1 MNDSVVD
8 FHTHFLERDVLER
21 SAGKTVLSGFGRRT
35 PSLPPKGTPGDL
47 VFQKMLNPEL
57 QIQDMDRLG
66 IDINVISSS
75 TVIQGT
81 TWADLKTEMSLIQR
95 LNDCA
100 ADWCAKYPNRFVG
113 SFVLPLRDMN
123 LAMTEFE
130 RAVSSLGL
138 KIVNVS
144 SQYGGYYLGDPRFR
158 PFWEA
163 ARSSKTIVFVHPEG
177 TTDPWFQNYSLWN
190 SVGQPIE
197 EAKVM
202 SSIIYEGIFETFLDI
217 KIVIAHGG
225 GYLPHYFGRL
235 DRNVTNMPDS
245 MKNISRKPSD
255 YLPMFYYDTCTY
267 NTDTTSAL
275 IARVGVD
282 RLLLGSDYAVGDPDP
297 IGTLER
303 ISGISNPDRDL
314 IKRQTPFQ
322 LLRDCGAV

>member
-1 MNDSVVD
+1 MNNVVVD
-8 FHTHFLERDVLER
+8 FHTHFLVRDVLER
-21 SAGKTVLSGFGRRT
+21 TAGKTVLSGFGQRT

-81 TWADLKTEMSLIQR
+81 TWADLKTEMSLICHI
-95 LNDCA
+95 NDCA
-100 ADWCAKYPNRFVG
+100 ADWCARFPKRFVG
-113 SFVLPLRDMN
+113 SFVLPLRDMS

-130 RAVSSLGL
+130 RAVNSLRL
-138 KIVNVS
+138 KIANVS
-144 SQYGGYYLGDPRFR
+144 SQYDGYYLGHPRFR

-163 ARSSKTIVFVHPEG
+163 ARSTKTIVFVHPEG
-177 TTDPWFQNYSLWN
+177 TTDPWFQNFSLWN

-202 SSIIYEGIFETFLDI
+202 SSIIYEGIFETFPDI
-217 KIVIAHGG
+217 HIVVAHGG

-235 DRNVTNMPDS
+235 DRNITNMPDS
-245 MKNISRKPSD
+245 VKNIVRKPSE
-255 YLPMFYYDTCTY
+255 YLPMFYYDSCTY

-275 IARVGVD
+275 IGRVGVD
-282 RLLLGSDYAVGDPDP
+282 RLLMGSDYAVGDPDP
-297 IGTLER
+297 IGTLEH
-303 ISGISNPDRDL
+303 ISGISDIDRDR
-314 IKRQTPFQ
+314 IKRHTPFH
-322 LLRDCGAV
+322 LLRYCGAV